1 MLGRFSKTA
10 EGQRAML
17 AQATNEEKVLKIGMK
32 AVLSEV
38 TAGTLGDED
47 ETITLVGVAAA
58 LCERVR
64 YEKAIAT
71 RWLTKNGHALEAD
84 DDEIGDDDDDDAG
97 DEGGGANPPPAETA
111 DNTADAPGD
120 DAPAEKA
127 ATTKAPRKRAAKK
140 APAPAADD
148 NEK

>member
-84 DDEIGDDDDDDAG
+84 DDEIGGDDDDEAG
-97 DEGGGANPPPAETA
+97 DEGGGENPPPA
-111 DNTADAPGD
+111 DNTADAPAAD

-140 APAPAADD
+140 APAADD
-148 NEK
+148 EK

>member
-84 DDEIGDDDDDDAG
+84 DDEIGDDDDDEAG
-97 DEGGGANPPPAETA
+97 DEGGGANPPPA
-111 DNTADAPGD
+111 DNTADAPADAPAAD

-140 APAPAADD
+140 APATDD
-148 NEK
+148 EK

>member
-84 DDEIGDDDDDDAG
+84 DDEIGDDDDDESG
-97 DEGGGANPPPAETA
+97 DEGGGANPPPA
-111 DNTADAPGD
+111 DNTADAPADAPAAD

-140 APAPAADD
+140 APATDD
-148 NEK
+148 EK